1 MVNIMD
7 YMELLDVFIRAITSL
22 IVLFVASKMLGKKQV
37 SELSIFDYV
46 IGISIGNFAAEV
58 TLNLESKIING
69 ALAVLL
75 FGFIA
80 YLVSI
85 ITLKSMTLRRF
96 FMLVTTIIIQNGK
109 ILKNNLRKNKIDIND
124 MLEQCRTKGY
134 FDVSQIEFAVL
145 EVNGDLS
152 ILPKSQYRPLNPDDM
167 NLKVAK
173 EGLVANIIIDGKIM
187 INNLKRIGKDDEWLL
202 KQLKVKGKS
211 LDSVLLATVDNKEK
225 LVLYGKNEDIDILNI
240 LE

>member
-1 MVNIMD
+1 MD

-96 FMLVTTIIIQNGK
+96 FMGVPTIIIQNGK

>member
-1 MVNIMD
+1 MD
-7 YMELLDVFIRAITSL
+7 YMEILDVFIRAITSL
-22 IVLFVASKMLGKKQV
+22 LVLFIASKMLGKKQV

-69 ALAVLL
+69 TLAVLL

-85 ITLKSMTLRRF
+85 VSLKSMTLRRF
-96 FMLVTTIIIQNGK
+96 FMGVPTIIIQNGK
-109 ILKNNLRKNKIDIND
+109 ILKKNLKKNKIDVND

-134 FDVSQIEFAVL
+134 FDVSQIEFAIL

-152 ILPKSQYRPLNPDDM
+152 ILPKSQYRPLNPSDM
-167 NLKVAK
+167 KLKVDK

-187 INNLKRIGKDDEWLL
+187 ANNLNKVNKDIDWLI
-202 KQLKVKGKS
+202 KQLKIKGKD
-211 LDSVLLATVDNKEK
+211 LEDVLLGTIDLNGKLHLYDKNDN
-225 LVLYGKNEDIDILNI
+225 LNVLNV